1 MQAQMVIAGGRDLT
15 ERVERIFAG
24 GVRAETALG
33 IAARLEVDEDEVLDA
48 LFSLVSIGRLDVI
61 EEGVLLIF
69 LTPAY
74 SRSLTLAA

>member
-1 MQAQMVIAGGRDLT
+1 MRMVLTGGWDLN

-33 IAARLEVDEDEVLDA
+33 IAARLGVEEDEVLDA

>member
-33 IAARLEVDEDEVLDA
+33 IAARLEVEEDEVLDA
-48 LFSLVSIGRLDVI
+48 LFSLVSTGRLDVL
-61 EEGVLLIF
+61 EEGALLIF

>member
-1 MQAQMVIAGGRDLT
+1 MQAQMVITGGRDLT

-24 GVRAETALG
+24 GVRAEAALG

-48 LFSLVSIGRLDVI
+48 LFGLVAAGRLDVI
-61 EEGVLLIF
+61 EEGTLLIF